1 MRKILVFSIILCLG
15 ANNASAGDTPS
26 PAGAKVYFVNLK
38 DGQKVKSPFTVVF
51 GLRKMGVA
59 PAGVDSEQFK
69 EVGHHHLLID
79 TPLTDE
85 IIKEG
90 IPSDNQHV
98 HYGKGQTEAEVTLP
112 KGVHKLRL
120 VFADPSHV
128 PHNPVVA
135 SDEITINVE

>member
-1 MRKILVFSIILCLG
+1 MGKILAFSVIFCLA
-15 ANNASAGDTPS
+15 ANSAYAGESPS

-59 PAGVDSEQFK
+59 PAGVDSEKFK

-79 TPLTDE
+79 TKLTDE
-85 IIKEG
+85 IIKDG

-112 KGVHKLRL
+112 KGPHKLRL

-135 SDEITINVE
+135 SDEITVNVE